1 MYELISQL
9 EADRIKEIL
18 CTIALIEPIEIEE
31 GDFKLRAFS
40 VSSANPSENHS
51 NYDMQ
56 EVYLLNKDDCKDV
69 LQYKNKFY
77 EIFMNIGEWGYNEN
91 SRLDKT
97 HITLGYSLHTF
108 CLQLELS
115 QAFKDNEYIYVVKS
129 VSNLGGPGAMTR
141 LYSGLNGKQT
151 LDKKDKKLKRLELFI
166 QGFGGE
172 VLNFYGKDWVCIS
185 KIKIQDLYNDDKAE
199 EIFYDLVYSMFFAM
213 LLVERIGKGDK
224 KENIR
229 MTEEIPTVQQLV
241 LKEGAKTTVV
251 VNAYER
257 NPKARNQ
264 CIKYYKTLNNGKV
277 VCEICGFD
285 FGEFYG
291 EELEGRIHVH
301 HLKPLHEIGEEYEID
316 AINEL
321 IPICPNCHLV
331 IHSKE
336 PAYNPN
342 EVKKMI
348 KKYNLNK
355 NNK

>member
-1 MYELISQL
+1 MKIEWNDKIN
-9 EADRIKEIL
+9 ITKE
-18 CTIALIEPIEIEE
+18 
-31 GDFKLRAFS
+31 
-40 VSSANPSENHS
+40 
-51 NYDMQ
+51 Q
-56 EVYLLNKDDCKDV
+56 
-69 LQYKNKFY
+69 
-77 EIFMNIGEWGYNEN
+77 W
-91 SRLDKT
+91 
-97 HITLGYSLHTF
+97 
-108 CLQLELS
+108 
-115 QAFKDNEYIYVVKS
+115 
-129 VSNLGGPGAMTR
+129 
-141 LYSGLNGKQT
+141 KQ
-151 LDKKDKKLKRLELFI
+151 
-166 QGFGGE
+166 
-172 VLNFYGKDWVCIS
+172 
-185 KIKIQDLYNDDKAE
+185 
-199 EIFYDLVYSMFFAM
+199 MF
-213 LLVERIGKGDK
+213 L
-224 KENIR
+224 KENIIKDFNKDLILR
-229 MTEEIPTVQQLV
+229 IYKKPNCMATATEIANDEGKTYNSYNSAVGALGKRITQYLEIEPPRQKEDITKFSYWHVMFLGAIEKTTGHFIWILRSELKTAIDELIQENKISLNNEDIKEVINILEEITEEQSQK

-301 HLKPLHEIGEEYEID
+301 HLKPLHEIGKEYEID

-321 IPICPNCHLV
+321 IPICPNCDLV

-336 PAYNPN
+336 PAYTPN